1 MTQLIGQTFG
11 QRYEI
16 QREIGRGGMAQV
28 YLALDTRLGRKVAL
42 KILAPQLG
50 FDAEFVRRFERE
62 ARVAAGLSHPAIVTV
77 YDSDEHNGLL
87 YITMEYIDGRSLHSI
102 LKEHGALGIG
112 YAVSILTPLG
122 QALDYAHR
130 QGAVHRDV
138 KPHNVLVATDGRV
151 LLADFGIVQPL
162 DATGERLTRTGIFM
176 GTPEYVSPE
185 QLEARHVDGGSDL
198 YSLGIVGYEILT
210 GRVPFSGSTPQLIL
224 AHTQT
229 PPPPLRQMVPSL
241 PPELE
246 SVFER
251 VLAKNPR
258 ERYQSGEEFVQ
269 EIARVMRGRNIP
281 AASPTQIAALAVSTA
296 SSAGRSTIGLAPDPT
311 PAASTPPPQARPAS
325 PPPPAAVPDW
335 LQSSAESP
343 RPDALPPASGKQPS
357 TPPPLPDKQPSTA
370 PPPPPPPPGSTSEPQ
385 ADTPSPRRKTI
396 PDSVWLLLLV
406 VLIGVLVALYFLS
419 PIGGGGGE
427 RLTQTEPPTTTPV
440 VVLATN
446 TPIVLLATNTP
457 VMLLATDT
465 PAPPTETPTDTP
477 TPPVPTNTP
486 VPPTPTDTPI
496 PSAPTDTPVPTDT
509 PTEARY
515 P

>member
-1 MTQLIGQTFG
+1 
-11 QRYEI
+11 
-16 QREIGRGGMAQV
+16 MAQV

-50 FDAEFVRRFERE
+50 LDAEFVRRFERE

-77 YDSDEHNGLL
+77 YDSDEHHGLL
-87 YITMEYIDGRSLHSI
+87 YMTMEYIDGRSLHSI

-112 YAVSILTPLG
+112 YAVSLLG
-122 QALDYAHR
+122 PVAQALDYAHR

-162 DATGERLTRTGIFM
+162 DTTGERLTRTGIFM

-185 QLEARHVDGGSDL
+185 QLEARHVGGGSDL

-229 PPPPLRQMVPSL
+229 PPPPLRQMAPAL

-246 SVFER
+246 DVFEQ
-251 VLAKNPR
+251 VLAKDPQ
-258 ERYQSGEEFVQ
+258 ERYQSGEAFVQ
-269 EIARVMRGRNIP
+269 EIMRVMKGRNIP
-281 AASPTQIAALAVSTA
+281 QASTAQIAALAVSEA
-296 SSAGRSTIGLAPDPT
+296 SSAGNPTIGLTPDPT

-325 PPPPAAVPDW
+325 PPPPAAVPNW
-335 LQSSAESP
+335 LQSAAESP
-343 RPDALPPASGKQPS
+343 RPAAPPPESGKQPS
-357 TPPPLPDKQPSTA
+357 TPPPPPDKQPSAA
-370 PPPPPPPPGSTSEPQ
+370 PPPPPPSPSGTPEPQ
-385 ADTPSPRRKTI
+385 ADTPPPPRKTI
-396 PDSVWLLLLV
+396 PYSVWFLLLV
-406 VLIGVLVALYFLS
+406 VLISVLVALYFLS
-419 PIGGGGGE
+419 PIGGNGGEE
-427 RLTQTEPPTTTPV
+427 RLTRTEPPTATPM

-446 TPIVLLATNTP
+446 TPVVLLATNTP
-457 VMLLATDT
+457 VVLLATDT
-465 PAPPTETPTDTP
+465 PAPPTDTPTD
-477 TPPVPTNTP
+477 TP
-486 VPPTPTDTPI
+486 VPPTPTDTPV
-496 PSAPTDTPVPTDT
+496 PPTPTDTPVPSVPSDT
-509 PTEARY
+509 PLPPAPTDIPY